1 MHFRKKDKKKFN
13 TFYFKHTIYSQYNNL
28 KNSKGDNI
36 N

>member
-1 MHFRKKDKKKFN
+1 MHFRKKKNKINK
-13 TFYFKHTIYSQYNNL
+13 FYFKHTIYSQYNNL